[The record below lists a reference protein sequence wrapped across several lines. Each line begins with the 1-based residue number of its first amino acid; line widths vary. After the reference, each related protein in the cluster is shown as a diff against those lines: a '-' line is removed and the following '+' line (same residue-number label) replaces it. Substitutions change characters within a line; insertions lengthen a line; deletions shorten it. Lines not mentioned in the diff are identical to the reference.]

1 MGEWGTA
8 AVERWVLPELL
19 QHIRNQS
26 EDSKEEEADLGGS
39 ADSGTGVFAGDREG
53 MDVGL

>member
-1 MGEWGTA
+1 MGDWGTA
-8 AVERWVLPELL
+8 AVKRWVLPELL

-39 ADSGTGVFAGDREG
+39 ADSGTGVFAGDGEG